1 MKNLYL
7 LRGLPGAG
15 KSTLAKEIGGII
27 LEADQYF
34 VELNTNE
41 YKFDPSKLKDA
52 HNDCRMRCERWMKT
66 GYQII
71 VSNTFTQW
79 WEMQPYYDLAN
90 RFDYKVFSL
99 IVENRHNGKNIHGC
113 PDDKIEQMKV
123 RFEIKL

>member
-1 MKNLYL
+1 MKELIL

-15 KSTLAKEIGGII
+15 KSTLAKELGGII

-99 IVENRHNGKNIHGC
+99 IVENRHSGKNIHGC
-113 PDDKIEQMKV
+113 PDDKIEQMKA

>member
-1 MKNLYL
+1 MKTLYL

-113 PDDKIEQMKV
+113 PDDKIEQMRS